1 METFLCSSCQCQL
14 THDEYFIC
22 VNRTCQTAVSALTD
36 QKVCEN
42 MEENLVESSTVCSVS
57 YPTLTRRTVSIQVD
71 TLTVLSPDQ
80 RNWVMA
86 EENEDDSS
94 SSSFNSNWPRT
105 SSSDSSFVSC
115 TTSDSDHPHSRSWTA
130 RHLKYGFN
138 SNQPM
143 KSARLSDEDN
153 GSERLSPVQIKRECF
168 LCLSRPT

>member
-1 METFLCSSCQCQL
+1 METFLCSSCHCQL

-36 QKVCEN
+36 QKVCETID
-42 MEENLVESSTVCSVS
+42 SSTVCSVS
-57 YPTLTRRTVSIQVD
+57 HSTLARRTVSIQVD
-71 TLTVLSPDQ
+71 TLTALSPDQ
-80 RNWVMA
+80 RTWLMA
-86 EENEDDSS
+86 EENDDESS

-115 TTSDSDHPHSRSWTA
+115 TTSDSDQQQHHSGSWIA

-143 KSARLSDEDN
+143 KSSRLSEEEN
-153 GSERLSPVQIKRECF
+153 ESQRVSPVPRKRRGDFVCS
-168 LCLSRPT
+168 SRRP